1 MSATALVEALTT
13 AEAALRRG
21 DPEAAAEAVARGAD
35 ACLALRSRGEQ
46 VAPAQLEAL
55 RAIHARC
62 EALATRERDR
72 LAGAVS
78 LVARSRRASD
88 AYSAR

>member
-1 MSATALVEALTT
+1 VSAAALVEALTT
-13 AEAALRRG
+13 AEATLHRG
-21 DPEAAAEAVARGAD
+21 DAEGAQTAVQRGARACAELSARGE
-35 ACLALRSRGEQ
+35 RI
-46 VAPAQLEAL
+46 APAQLDAL
-55 RAIHARC
+55 RAVHARC

-88 AYSAR
+88 AYGR

>member
-1 MSATALVEALTT
+1 MSVSTLVEALTA
-13 AEAALRRG
+13 AEAALHRG
-21 DPEAAAEAVARGAD
+21 DAEAAQDAAQRGAS
-35 ACLALRSRGEQ
+35 ACAALSARGEQ
-46 VAPAQLEAL
+46 LAPAQLEAL

-62 EALATRERDR
+62 QALATRECDR

-88 AYSAR
+88 AYSPR